1 MTNYISMESALRLVP
16 KPLFEQSN
24 RYDFLSWMLDGY
36 RELKLR
42 EEYKREI
49 HIFQVEDGRVEL
61 PQKIKEI
68 NLVTFLFKSPTN
80 EDVYSL
86 KSCVCNQD
94 DTTTT
99 EEDTNSVC
107 QYSLAYRQFLNS
119 RYYNNNYIPMQY
131 KGTSKSLLCDNCPN
145 RITQCQY
152 TFTIDQN
159 KMLYTNVTEG
169 YICIDYDTEVV
180 DETDGLPLIPDAQ
193 DVKQYLAYYAQ
204 YRHWDERASGK
215 EESAAQMSERSLQK
229 ANMYFNKVKG
239 SRTLR
244 GIDATTVS
252 NVRYDNYNK
261 LIKIPEVYVYSR

>member
-1 MTNYISMESALRLVP
+1 MTNYTSMESALRLIP

-24 RYDFLSWMLDGY
+24 RIDFLSWMLDGY

-42 EEYKREI
+42 EQNVRKIKLYEL
-49 HIFQVEDGRVEL
+49 VDGKVEL
-61 PQKIKEI
+61 PSDIKEI
-68 NLVTFLFKSPTN
+68 NLVTYLYQQPSN

-86 KSCVCNQD
+86 QNCICDSTET
-94 DTTTT
+94 TTTT
-99 EEDTNSVC
+99 EDTNTVL

-131 KGTSKSLLCDNCPN
+131 KGNSSQMLCDSCPN
-145 RITQCQY
+145 KYSVCQY

-159 KMLYTNVTEG
+159 KVFYSNLNSG

-180 DETDGLPLIPDAQ
+180 DENEIPMIPDAQ

-204 YRHWDERASGK
+204 YRHWEERASGK
-215 EESAAQMSERSLQK
+215 EESASQLSDRALQK
-229 ANMYFNKVKG
+229 ANLYYNKVKG

-244 GIDATTVS
+244 GLDANTIS
-252 NVRYDNYNK
+252 AIRYDNYDK
-261 LIKIPEVYVYSR
+261 WIQIPSRYVYSR